1 MKMKTRFF
9 FTLTLLIVLNIST
22 LPCFAQY
29 AARTQLKVDTEWLE
43 RCRETDPSGCP
54 DRVSLWNAVFSP
66 DLQLIAGIYGGTGL
80 YFWDVSTGEIIH
92 KSGACSG
99 TSHPELA
106 FSPNGR
112 TFARVSNE
120 AFACVW
126 NVSADL
132 TVHEHELEEHGRN
145 QVNSIAFS
153 PDGRTLA
160 NGVQQNPEGSGF
172 VRLWDVNTGKTLR
185 TLEHPSNVIQVAFS
199 PDGRTL
205 ASWGGDGIVRLW
217 DVSAGETVRTLEGVW
232 GVNTLVFS
240 PDCRTLAI
248 GSSALRL
255 WDVNTDETVRRLN
268 AENVGLIYG
277 IAFSSDGGML
287 ASAESHKIIHV
298 WDVWTGEILHTL
310 EGHTDEILSVAFSR
324 SGGTLASMG
333 RPDIVLQW
341 DIASSSLQPPY
352 LAADVNCD
360 GTVDIQDLVAVAAAF
375 GETRAL
381 LSDLSGGGLGCPPCL
396 GDEDVNGDGQ
406 VNIQD
411 LVAVA
416 AAFGETAANAPA
428 AVHLSQFSPETV
440 AQWLW
445 QAQHLNLTD
454 ATSQRG
460 IHFLEQLLLSLT
472 PKETALL
479 ANYPNPFNPETWIPY
494 QVAEPTDV
502 TLHIYAV
509 DGTLV
514 RTLSLGHKAVG
525 TYQSRSHAA
534 YWDGKNEF
542 GEPVASGVYFYTLT
556 AGDFTATRKMLI
568 RK

>member
-1 MKMKTRFF
+1 MKMKTTFF
-9 FTLTLLIVLNIST
+9 FILTLLTVLNSST
-22 LPCFAQY
+22 LPCFAQS

-43 RCRETDPSGCP
+43 RCRETSLFGCP

-66 DLQLIAGIYGGTGL
+66 DLQLMAGIHGGTGL

-99 TSHPELA
+99 TFSPELA

-120 AFACVW
+120 SLACVW

-185 TLEHPSNVIQVAFS
+185 RLEHPSNVIKIAFS

-217 DVSAGETVRTLEGVW
+217 DVSAGKTVRTLEDVW
-232 GVNTLVFS
+232 VVNTLVFS

-248 GSSALRL
+248 GSTALLL
-255 WDVNTDETVRRLN
+255 WDVATGETIRRPNLGG
-268 AENVGLIYG
+268 VV
-277 IAFSSDGGML
+277 AFSPCGGMI
-287 ASAESHKIIHV
+287 ASGHKIIQV
-298 WDVWTGEILHTL
+298 WDVWTGEVLRRL
-310 EGHTDEILSVAFSR
+310 EGHTDQVLSVAFSPDGR
-324 SGGTLASMG
+324 TLASMG
-333 RPDIVLQW
+333 RPDIVLRW
-341 DIASSSLQPPY
+341 NISHIPCRPSP

-360 GTVDIQDLVAVAAAF
+360 GTVNIQDLVAVTAAF

-381 LSDLSGGGLGCPPCL
+381 PSDLSGDGMGCRRCL
-396 GDEDVNGDGQ
+396 GDEDVNGDGT
-406 VNIQD
+406 VDIRD

-416 AAFGETAANAPA
+416 AAFGGAAANAPA
-428 AVHLSQFSPETV
+428 AVHLSQLAPETL
-440 AQWLW
+440 QQGLW

-460 IHFLEQLLLSLT
+460 IRFLEQLLLSLT

-494 QVAEPTDV
+494 QVASPADV

-514 RTLSLGHKAVG
+514 RTLPLGHQVTG
-525 TYQSRSHAA
+525 IYQSRSRAA